1 MLAPKKIV
9 LHGNHLVVYCRQ
21 LCYKC
26 VGLKILGHIRGL
38 YQPLPKFIGR
48 FSLKLQIACLHVSA
62 FIFGFR
68 FQGDLAGRFGFLQQ
82 LITCYIIENKGGFIN
97 NSCHLRQNNQD
108 LKLVKSKCIVLDILV
123 FVFQET
129 AKRGRSTVTTIGLV
143 TTTNILIL
151 IRYIR

>member
-68 FQGDLAGRFGFLQQ
+68 FQGDLAGRLAFIQQ

-97 NSCHLRQNNQD
+97 NSCILRQNNQD
-108 LKLVKSKCIVLDILV
+108 LKLVKSKCIVLNIVCFRFPGNCQDRQI
-123 FVFQET
+123 
-129 AKRGRSTVTTIGLV
+129 KVTTIGLV
-143 TTTNILIL
+143 PTTSILIL
-151 IRYIR
+151 IIYMR